1 MGLCIAEL
9 DLKTQMIIS
18 PLDLVGVRDRDVV
31 LLELSSK
38 LTDVQKLNL
47 FLAEHHSPAGWTSQ
61 T

>member
-9 DLKTQMIIS
+9 DLKTQTIIS

-47 FLAEHHSPAGWTSQ
+47 FLAEDHSPAGWTSQ